1 MKNLHKSAW
10 AEVRTEALRNN
21 LAVIRSKL
29 PAGTAV
35 CAVLKADAYG
45 HGMKGMYRFLSA
57 NRLADMAAVGKMKE
71 LMTLTALS
79 ESGGL
84 PLLLL
89 GPTESDELETCL
101 REGTVKPDRTVFS
114 VYSMRQFDEL
124 EALAEKLSLW
134 LTVHI
139 RVDGWD
145 SGMGLSYEE
154 FLRNEDRLLSARG
167 LHVRGLY
174 SHLYTSY
181 SEDLEGIRG
190 ELERFDAFLCRI
202 RPEHR
207 AQLTVHILNS
217 ALVFLFP
224 QYAYDMVRTGT
235 AMYGLPSFD
244 GGRLRPILRICAH
257 VFDVREISD
266 EAPLCYESH
275 MDKPHDGCR
284 RIARIMLGY
293 WDSPLLLT
301 QKEIRI
307 LIRGRLF
314 PLADDICM
322 DNLAVDVTGAE
333 DIAIG
338 DEAVL
343 LGEGGVSLAETM
355 ERTGISVARSEW
367 LCMTAGRL
375 EKVIL

>member
-45 HGMKGMYRFLSA
+45 HGMMYRFLSA

-145 SGMGLSYEE
+145 SISP
-154 FLRNEDRLLSARG
+154 
-167 LHVRGLY
+167 
-174 SHLYTSY
+174 
-181 SEDLEGIRG
+181 
-190 ELERFDAFLCRI
+190 ER
-202 RPEHR
+202 RP
-207 AQLTVHILNS
+207 S
-217 ALVFLFP
+217 ALCPRPACPGLIQPSVYLVFRGP
-224 QYAYDMVRTGT
+224 GGNSRRTR
-235 AMYGLPSFD
+235 AF
-244 GGRLRPILRICAH
+244 
-257 VFDVREISD
+257 
-266 EAPLCYESH
+266 
-275 MDKPHDGCR
+275 
-284 RIARIMLGY
+284 
-293 WDSPLLLT
+293 
-301 QKEIRI
+301 
-307 LIRGRLF
+307 
-314 PLADDICM
+314 
-322 DNLAVDVTGAE
+322 
-333 DIAIG
+333 
-338 DEAVL
+338 
-343 LGEGGVSLAETM
+343 
-355 ERTGISVARSEW
+355 
-367 LCMTAGRL
+367 
-375 EKVIL
+375 

>member
-10 AEVRTEALRNN
+10 AEVRTDALRNN

-45 HGMKGMYRFLSA
+45 HGMKGLYRFLSA

-181 SEDLEGIRG
+181 SEDLEGIC
-190 ELERFDAFLCRI
+190 L
-202 RPEHR
+202 
-207 AQLTVHILNS
+207 
-217 ALVFLFP
+217 
-224 QYAYDMVRTGT
+224 
-235 AMYGLPSFD
+235 
-244 GGRLRPILRICAH
+244 
-257 VFDVREISD
+257 
-266 EAPLCYESH
+266 
-275 MDKPHDGCR
+275 
-284 RIARIMLGY
+284 
-293 WDSPLLLT
+293 
-301 QKEIRI
+301 
-307 LIRGRLF
+307 
-314 PLADDICM
+314 
-322 DNLAVDVTGAE
+322 
-333 DIAIG
+333 
-338 DEAVL
+338 
-343 LGEGGVSLAETM
+343 
-355 ERTGISVARSEW
+355 
-367 LCMTAGRL
+367 
-375 EKVIL
+375 

>member
-45 HGMKGMYRFLSA
+45 HGMKGLYRFLSA

-224 QYAYDMVRTGT
+224 NMPMTWPGQARPCTACQALTAAGCGRSCGSAPMSSMCVRSVMRRRSAMSPIWTNRTTAAGGLPASCWAIGT
-235 AMYGLPSFD
+235 A
-244 GGRLRPILRICAH
+244 
-257 VFDVREISD
+257 
-266 EAPLCYESH
+266 
-275 MDKPHDGCR
+275 
-284 RIARIMLGY
+284 
-293 WDSPLLLT
+293 
-301 QKEIRI
+301 
-307 LIRGRLF
+307 
-314 PLADDICM
+314 
-322 DNLAVDVTGAE
+322 
-333 DIAIG
+333 
-338 DEAVL
+338 
-343 LGEGGVSLAETM
+343 
-355 ERTGISVARSEW
+355 RS
-367 LCMTAGRL
+367 C
-375 EKVIL
+375 